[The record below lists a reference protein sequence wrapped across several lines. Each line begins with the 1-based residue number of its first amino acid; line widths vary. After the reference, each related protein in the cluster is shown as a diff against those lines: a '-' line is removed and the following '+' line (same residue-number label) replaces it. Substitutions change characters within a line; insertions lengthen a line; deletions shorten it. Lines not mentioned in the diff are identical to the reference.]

1 MLLVRKSCTSC
12 TLRVLERPFRTVHL
26 ASTANHHP
34 HPNAATST
42 IIASHARL
50 TMDGFAPRVCMAST
64 HPDPVPPPL
73 RIEVTLKTMLLAVL
87 VAGGAWVVLRL
98 APVAIAVVV
107 ALFIVGTLSP
117 VVEWLERKK
126 VKRGL
131 GIAIVFGSVLL
142 LVGALLALTLP
153 ALVSQ
158 FSALVDQEPAVRK
171 HLVEWLSQYRATA
184 SLASSLRDVDYGT
197 LLKGAASAAL
207 AYSTRSAEIVAYLA
221 SAVFLALYIMID
233 RDRLRSGLYALVPRK
248 QHVRLAQV
256 LLKLEVIVGGY
267 IRGQLLTSG
276 LMAAFTCVLLL
287 VCGVK
292 SALAIG
298 VIAGVADLLPYVGVF
313 LSVGP
318 AVAAAAPR
326 GTVIVL
332 VVLIAM
338 LAYEELESRVLVPR
352 IYGNLLKLPSSVVL
366 FALLVGGTLMGIV
379 GALLALPVAAA
390 LRMLIEELPIALPGK
405 DNPDSSDERQGRAS
419 GTARSD
425 ANE

>member
-1 MLLVRKSCTSC
+1 MSSD
-12 TLRVLERPFRTVHL
+12 
-26 ASTANHHP
+26 HP
-34 HPNAATST
+34 A
-42 IIASHARL
+42 
-50 TMDGFAPRVCMAST
+50 
-64 HPDPVPPPL
+64 PVPPPL
-73 RIEVTLKTMLLAVL
+73 RIELTLKTMLMAVL

-98 APVAIAVVV
+98 APVALAVVV

-117 VVEWLERKK
+117 IVEWLERMR
-126 VKRGL
+126 VKRGV
-131 GIAIVFGSVLL
+131 GIAIVFVSGVL
-142 LVGALLALTLP
+142 LVGGLLALTLP

-158 FSALVDQEPAVRK
+158 FTSLVDQEPAFRK
-171 HLVEWLSQYRATA
+171 RLVELLSHYRATA
-184 SLASSLRDVDYGT
+184 SLADSLRDVDYGT

-233 RDRLRSGLYALVPRK
+233 RDRLRGGLYALVPRK
-248 QHVRLAQV
+248 HHVRLSHV
-256 LLKLEVIVGGY
+256 LIKLEVIVGGY

-318 AVAAAAPR
+318 AVAAAASR
-326 GTVIVL
+326 GTVILIVVL
-332 VVLIAM
+332 VAM
-338 LAYEELESRVLVPR
+338 LAYEELESRFLVPR

-366 FALLVGGTLMGIV
+366 FSLLAGGTLMGIT

-390 LRMLIEELPIALPGK
+390 VRMLIEELPIDLPGEDIDDPQAGIRYEQATLEYDRRARGVPAEAAAAIAVDITK
-405 DNPDSSDERQGRAS
+405 TIVEEERRKSS
-419 GTARSD
+419 
-425 ANE
+425 

>member
-1 MLLVRKSCTSC
+1 LPIDGM
-12 TLRVLERPFRTVHL
+12 
-26 ASTANHHP
+26 STTP
-34 HPNAATST
+34 S
-42 IIASHARL
+42 
-50 TMDGFAPRVCMAST
+50 APL
-64 HPDPVPPPL
+64 PPPL
-73 RIEVTLKTMLLAVL
+73 RIELTLKTMLMAVL

-117 VVEWLERKK
+117 IVEWLERMR
-126 VKRGL
+126 VTRGV
-131 GIAIVFGSVLL
+131 GIAIVFGGVLL
-142 LVGALLALTLP
+142 LVGGLLALTLP

-158 FSALVDQEPAVRK
+158 FSSLVDHEPAVRK
-171 HLVEWLSQYRATA
+171 RLVEWLSHYRATA
-184 SLASSLRDVDYGT
+184 SLADSLRDVDYGT

-221 SAVFLALYIMID
+221 SAVFLALYVMID
-233 RDRLRSGLYALVPRK
+233 RDRLRGGLYALVPRK
-248 QHVRLAQV
+248 HHVRLSHV

-276 LMAAFTCVLLL
+276 LMAAFTSLLLL

-318 AVAAAAPR
+318 AVAAAASR

-332 VVLIAM
+332 VVLVAM
-338 LAYEELESRVLVPR
+338 LAYEEFESRFLVPR

-366 FALLVGGTLMGIV
+366 FALLAGGTLMGIA

-390 LRMLIEELPIALPGK
+390 LRMLIEELPIDLPGEDDREPQARVRDDQAALEYDRRARGVPAEEAAAIAVEITK
-405 DNPDSSDERQGRAS
+405 TIVDEETEREKSS
-419 GTARSD
+419 
-425 ANE
+425 